1 MAIKK
6 KGKVDFL
13 RDVDAAA
20 IDTSE
25 EDPKKEIEEPEAGKE
40 FRTDVEENH
49 SAASRRHKDV
59 SNWGRPRRLLVDGV
73 KEKSITVQLPEN
85 LIAYLR
91 KEAKRTRK
99 SMKELIG
106 EPLLEKYMDVS
117 RD

>member
-6 KGKVDFL
+6 KGNVDFL

-25 EDPKKEIEEPEAGKE
+25 GEPQKETTEPEAKE
-40 FRTDVEENH
+40 SAMADDKKEERP
-49 SAASRRHKDV
+49 SASHRHKDV
-59 SNWGRPRRLLVDGV
+59 GNWGRPRRLLVDGV

-91 KEAKRTRK
+91 KEAKRTKK

-106 EPLLEKYMDVS
+106 EPLLEKYMDIIK
-117 RD
+117 